1 MADSGW
7 QTFDIPKLVEGL
19 QGKSVEYREF
29 LNVDALSCGLYHL
42 DAGSKDMQS
51 PHDEDEVYY
60 VISRRAQLSIGEK
73 VREVSAGS
81 LLYISATEE
90 HTFFEIEE
98 DMTLL
103 VFFAA
108 TAGND

>member
-1 MADSGW
+1 MADNGW
-7 QTFDIPKLVEGL
+7 QTFDIPKLVDGL
-19 QGKSVEYREF
+19 EGKSVEYREF
-29 LNVDALSCGLYHL
+29 LKVDALSCGLYHL

-60 VISRRAQLSIGEK
+60 VISGRAQLRIGDE

-81 LLYISATEE
+81 LLYVGATEE
-90 HTFFEIEE
+90 HSFFEIED

-108 TAGND
+108 TGGND